1 MKPITIGFSIQRSE
15 VIDIAAD
22 LMQRHDVIFL
32 EEPSANGLQEM
43 LQGALSVDDYL
54 LPAEVEYPEFS
65 RRMCRFLRMLS
76 GRHTAEAVIK
86 ELAETPES
94 ISITQR

>member
-65 RRMCRFLRMLS
+65 RRMCRFLRKYGVFMFVASTRAFRVFS
-76 GRHTAEAVIK
+76 G
-86 ELAETPES
+86 
-94 ISITQR
+94 